1 MDIKEWDAVLTWIN
15 ISSWILMFLV
25 AASAFCYVKLWPRRV
40 PSVST
45 RFIRYA
51 ALMIC
56 LAAIMRVAYLMIWTT
71 YGDTSRTWKEI
82 FSFLRMFESCLTD
95 IALFWYGMTL
105 LRTS

>member
-1 MDIKEWDAVLTWIN
+1 METKDWDAFLTWFN
-15 ISSWILMFLV
+15 IISWILMFLL
-25 AASAFCYVKLWPRRV
+25 AALAFCYVKLWPRRV

-51 ALMIC
+51 AFMIC

-71 YGDTSRTWKEI
+71 YGDTSRTWKETFI
-82 FSFLRMFESCLTD
+82 FLRTFESCLTD
-95 IALFWYGMTL
+95 IALFWYGMIL